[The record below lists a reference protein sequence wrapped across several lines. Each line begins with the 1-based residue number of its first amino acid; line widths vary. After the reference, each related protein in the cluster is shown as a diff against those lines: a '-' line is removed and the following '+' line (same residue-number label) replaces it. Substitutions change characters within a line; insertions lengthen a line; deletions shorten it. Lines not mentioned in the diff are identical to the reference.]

1 MDGDFTKEEV
11 HTTLCQIQPFKASK
25 EDGTPAMFY
34 QMFWHLVVKEV
45 TDLAL
50 QVLNGERERDLTNIN
65 KTLIYLIPK
74 VKKSSHASKFR
85 PISLCNVI
93 FKILQK
99 L

>member
-50 QVLNGERERDLTNIN
+50 QVLKGERET
-65 KTLIYLIPK
+65 
-74 VKKSSHASKFR
+74 
-85 PISLCNVI
+85 
-93 FKILQK
+93 
-99 L
+99 